1 MNLTELQIELRDIEE
16 RISKLHQE
24 VEKMK
29 LQTEE
34 EKKTNF
40 NEITQIA
47 IKYPINGLNIA
58 NASEIIKKKFIS
70 ALAYLAVM
78 EEKGLYARILYLTRV
93 AAGCGLKMSAEDIYK
108 SGIEFEVTNIEKVSD
123 ELKDYKHNYL
133 VESFILTNLEKD
145 ASKTMFSTIAYI
157 AQILNCDKEELQ
169 VIAQVAKSKLTNN
182 FDLLKEIPIPTTN
195 RWSGKFRDYIPKK
208 WIEEQRILTGY
219 ICLEKIVFQFSLDQ
233 TFSGILGSSAKSTS
247 NKSNYIKTNP
257 CIVKSRVD
265 TGTIVKKDDT
275 ILTYEAKTS
284 SNEKCELKTISASN
298 NGLAFFIE
306 TNEYK
311 DSRVHADKFLKV
323 YVVSYFD
330 DYNDFCN
337 WHKNLQEN

>member
-1 MNLTELQIELRDIEE
+1 MNLTELQIELRNIEE
-16 RISKLHQE
+16 HISKLHQE
-24 VEKMK
+24 VENMK
-29 LQTEE
+29 PQTEE

-108 SGIEFEVTNIEKVSD
+108 SGLEFEVTNIEKVSD

-145 ASKTMFSTIAYI
+145 TPKSMFSTIAYI

-182 FDLLKEIPIPTTN
+182 FDLLKEIPIPTKN
-195 RWSGKFRDYIPKK
+195 RWSGTFRDYIPKT
-208 WIEEQRILTGY
+208 WIVKQRITTGY
-219 ICLEKIVFQFSLDQ
+219 ICLEKNEDI
-233 TFSGILGSSAKSTS
+233 S
-247 NKSNYIKTNP
+247 NPYAAIAFLSHSYNTNNTTTTNP
-257 CIVKSRVD
+257 YIVKSRLD
-265 TGTIVKKDDT
+265 NGTVVRKHDIL
-275 ILTYEAKTS
+275 LTYEIETS
-284 SNEKCELKTISASN
+284 SNKKGELRIVSTN
-298 NGLAFFIE
+298 NGIVFFKE

-311 DSRVHADKFLKV
+311 DSKVHADKFLKV
-323 YVVSYFD
+323 YVISYFD
-330 DYNDFCN
+330 DCTDFETEIQKKT
-337 WHKNLQEN
+337 HK

>member
-29 LQTEE
+29 PQTEDE
-34 EKKTNF
+34 RKTNF
-40 NEITQIA
+40 EEITQIA
-47 IKYPINGLNIA
+47 IKYPIEGLNIA

-108 SGIEFEVTNIEKVSD
+108 SGLEFEITNIEKVCD
-123 ELKDYKHNYL
+123 ELKDYKHNYF

-145 ASKTMFSTIAYI
+145 TPKSMFSTIAYI
-157 AQILNCDKEELQ
+157 AQIMNCDKEELQ

-195 RWSGKFRDYIPKK
+195 RWSGKFRDYIPKT
-208 WIEEQRILTGY
+208 WIEEQRIVTGY
-219 ICLEKIVFQFSLDQ
+219 ICLEKNELKFSLDRV
-233 TFSGILGSSAKSTS
+233 FEGILGSSATSTS

-257 CIVKSRVD
+257 CIVKSRLD
-265 TGTIVKKDDT
+265 NGTIVKKDD
-275 ILTYEAKTS
+275 ILLTYEIETS
-284 SNEKCELKTISASN
+284 SNKKGELRIVSSN
-298 NGLAFFIE
+298 NGIVFFKE

-311 DSRVHADKFLKV
+311 DSKVHADKFLKV
-323 YVVSYFD
+323 YVISYFD
-330 DYNDFCN
+330 DCTDFETEIQKKT
-337 WHKNLQEN
+337 HK